1 MASPVVHFEI
11 ASTDPAGTK
20 RFVAEMFGW
29 KLEEIPGPFDYSMVD
44 TGEEERFAAAS
55 EGRRRARVTPPFTSR
70 SMKSR
75 RRLTRPRSLEV
86 RASWARRRSPAAAR
100 SG

>member
-20 RFVAEMFGW
+20 RFVADMFGW

-44 TGEEERFAAAS
+44 TGEEGAIRGGVGAHARPA
-55 EGRRRARVTPPFTSR
+55 RATRPSTSR
-70 SMKSR
+70 WTRSR
-75 RRLTRPRSLEV
+75 PRSTRPRSSAV
-86 RASWARRRSPAAAR
+86 RP
-100 SG
+100 

>member
-29 KLEEIPGPFDYSMVD
+29 KLEEIPGPFDYVNVVVSGRLVARMARNVR
-44 TGEEERFAAAS
+44 ERAVAAFVVEGDRAAA
-55 EGRRRARVTPPFTSR
+55 F
-70 SMKSR
+70 
-75 RRLTRPRSLEV
+75 
-86 RASWARRRSPAAAR
+86 
-100 SG
+100 